1 ICVFAKLWALPVL
14 RFYCNLLARLNC
26 AAGSDMK
33 TAVFLLSLILVI
45 SCQCSAEHDN
55 TSGITGNNPAQVYPE
70 VLSVIPHDST
80 AFTQGLFFHDG
91 KLYESTGL
99 YNQSSL
105 RILDTLGTVL
115 KKTDVPQVFAEG
127 IALFENNLF
136 QLTWQNQFAI
146 VYTFPDLKSKGTV
159 SYKGEGWGLTNNKS
173 SLIMSNGTDTLYFMN
188 SRFEINKRLAVT
200 CKGKPLTNLNELEYA
215 SGKIYANVWYNDYIF
230 EISPQS
236 GAAVRIIDCSQIV
249 AREKPSSDECVL
261 NGIACADSQNTFYIT
276 GKNWKHIYKIK
287 ID

>member
-1 ICVFAKLWALPVL
+1 MKASVF
-14 RFYCNLLARLNC
+14 FLA
-26 AAGSDMK
+26 
-33 TAVFLLSLILVI
+33 LILVI
-45 SCQCSAEHDN
+45 SAKQNNA
-55 TSGITGNNPAQVYPE
+55 SGITGINPVQVYPKI
-70 VLSVIPHDST
+70 LSVIPHDST
-80 AFTQGLFFHDG
+80 SFTQGLFFNNG

-146 VYTFPDLKSKGTV
+146 IYTFPDLKSKGTV
-159 SYKGEGWGLTNNKS
+159 NYTGEGWGLTSDKS

-188 SRFEINKRLAVT
+188 SHFEIKRQLPVKF
-200 CKGKPLTNLNELEYA
+200 KGKPLTNLNELEYA
-215 SGKIYANVWYNDYIF
+215 NGSVYANVWYNDCIF

-236 GAAVRIIDCSQIV
+236 GIVTRIIDCSQI
-249 AREKPSSDECVL
+249 AAQEKPSSDECVL

-276 GKNWKHIYKIK
+276 GKNWKHIYKVS